1 MFELIT
7 WYCIRFYSFMTSLKY
22 KTWNHKVYHA
32 SKWLV
37 YVLIIFSNLKLPQTS
52 KMKCFGKIVN
62 YSLGVTAWKVS
73 KYGDFSGPYFPA
85 LGLNTERYF
94 VSLHI
99 QSECGKVRTRKNSV
113 FGYISRSGSEYVSA
127 PTFSNSGKTYETK
140 IKEKQSI
147 FNA

>member
-1 MFELIT
+1 MIGLCT
-7 WYCIRFYSFMTSLKY
+7 H
-22 KTWNHKVYHA
+22 N
-32 SKWLV
+32 
-37 YVLIIFSNLKLPQTS
+37 FSNSKPPQTS

-62 YSLGVTAWKVS
+62 YSLGFT
-73 KYGDFSGPYFPA
+73 GDFSGPYFPA
-85 LGLNTERYF
+85 FGLNTGRYF

-99 QSECGKVRTRKNSV
+99 QSESGKVRTRKNSV

-127 PTFSNSGKTYETK
+127 PIFSNSGKTYETK